1 MEIWL
6 RTNRR
11 ALLFGMIPPALVA
24 AIGLLLVVGLPSRE
38 PPTVVRAIG
47 GVLVVAALAIV
58 GALAWQMRKPRLA
71 YRDRQVLVWLRPGGP
86 IRVPLEVVECFLL
99 GQTSSFL
106 PGGDERHVET
116 SALIIRLAQK
126 AEEWQH
132 LDVKPQLGAWCQGQ
146 VIIRGTWCEPLSVP
160 LVNRLNQ
167 RLYDVSHEQAA
178 T

>member
-11 ALLFGMIPPALVA
+11 ALLLGMIPPAVLATISV
-24 AIGLLLVVGLPSRE
+24 LLIFGLPDRA

-47 GVLVVAALAIV
+47 GMLLAVSLAVVAALAWHI
-58 GALAWQMRKPRLA
+58 RRPRLA

-106 PGGDERHVET
+106 PGGDERNVET
-116 SALIIRLAQK
+116 SALIMRLAQK
-126 AEEWQH
+126 AEDWQH

-167 RLYDVSHEQAA
+167 RLYDVSHEKA
-178 T
+178 TP

>member
-11 ALLFGMIPPALVA
+11 ALLFGMIPPALIA
-24 AIGLLLVVGLPSRE
+24 AIGMLLVCGLPGRE
-38 PPTVVRAIG
+38 PPLALRVSG
-47 GVLVVAALAIV
+47 GVLLAVSLAVIALLGWHI
-58 GALAWQMRKPRLA
+58 RRPRLA
-71 YRDRQVLVWLRPGGP
+71 YQDRHVLVWLRPGGP

-106 PGGDERHVET
+106 PGGDERNVET
-116 SALIIRLAQK
+116 SALVMRLAQK
-126 AEEWQH
+126 AEAWQH

-167 RLYDVSHEQAA
+167 RLYDVSHAKSA

>member
-11 ALLFGMIPPALVA
+11 ALLFGMIPPALLA
-24 AIGLLLVVGLPSRE
+24 AIGVLLLVGLPGRE
-38 PPTVVRAIG
+38 PPTLVRAIG
-47 GVLVVAALAIV
+47 LVLIAVALAVIA
-58 GALAWQMRKPRLA
+58 ALAWQIRKPRLA
-71 YRDRQVLVWLRPGGP
+71 YHDHHVLVWLRPGGP
-86 IRVPLEVVECFLL
+86 IRVPLEIVECFLL

-106 PGGDERHVET
+106 PGGDERNVET
-116 SALIIRLAQK
+116 SALIMRLAQK
-126 AEEWQH
+126 AEAWQH

-167 RLYDVSHEQAA
+167 RLYDVTREKAA
-178 T
+178 S

>member
-1 MEIWL
+1 
-6 RTNRR
+6 
-11 ALLFGMIPPALVA
+11 MIPP
-24 AIGLLLVVGLPSRE
+24 GLLAVVGVLLIFGLPGRE
-38 PPTVVRAIG
+38 PPTAIRAVG
-47 GVLVVAALAIV
+47 GVLLVVALSIIA
-58 GALAWQMRKPRLA
+58 ALAWQIRKPRLA
-71 YRDRQVLVWLRPGGP
+71 YHDRQVFVWLRPGRP

-116 SALIIRLAQK
+116 SALIMRLAQK

-146 VIIRGTWCEPLSVP
+146 VIIRGTWCEPLSVS

-167 RLYDVSHEQAA
+167 RLYDVSREKAV